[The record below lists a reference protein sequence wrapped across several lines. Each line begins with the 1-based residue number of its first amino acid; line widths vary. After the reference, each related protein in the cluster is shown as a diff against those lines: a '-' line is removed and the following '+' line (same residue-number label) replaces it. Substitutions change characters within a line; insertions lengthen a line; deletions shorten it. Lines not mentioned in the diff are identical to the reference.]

1 MSDISIELVPL
12 VDAMRVL
19 GIKKTKLNELAKD
32 GHLDKRH
39 IGRKAVITVESIRRF
54 IASLKD

>member
-19 GIKKTKLNELAKD
+19 GIKKTKLNELVKD
-32 GHLDKRH
+32 GALVKRH
-39 IGRKAVITVESIRRF
+39 VGRRAVITMESIKAF

>member
-1 MSDISIELVPL
+1 MPDISIELVPL
-12 VDAMRVL
+12 TDAMKML

-32 GHLDKRH
+32 GRLDKRH

>member
-1 MSDISIELVPL
+1 MTDISIELVPL
-12 VDAMRVL
+12 TDAMKML

-32 GHLDKRH
+32 GRLDKRH

>member
-1 MSDISIELVPL
+1 MPDIFIELVPL
-12 VDAMRVL
+12 TDAMKML

-32 GHLDKRH
+32 GRLDKRH

-54 IASLKD
+54 AASLKD